1 MPSYS
6 GVWTLTAVYQ
16 AVAQGNWTNPP
27 TPLGVFA
34 GGYTTV
40 AVNTIDY
47 VNLSTSGNATD
58 FGDLISATLEIS
70 KGNSGSSSRG
80 LFSGGE
86 LQAGTKINVIQY
98 ITFNSA
104 GNTTDFGDLTT
115 VSNRGGALSSA
126 TRGINAAG
134 DYNIIDFVTIA
145 SAGNATDFG
154 DLAVVKSIGQSG
166 LASTTRGVFCSV
178 ADGSSNV
185 IQYITIA
192 SAGNATDFGDLIASV
207 QNLGSGSNN
216 TRGIFTGGSSSNVI
230 QFITI
235 ASTGNTTDF
244 GDLTASSEQNAAV
257 TSATIMAIALC
268 SAASVNVNTI
278 DQITISSA
286 GNATDFGDLTQTRRA
301 IGGGASV
308 IHGGLS

>member
-6 GVWTLTAVYQ
+6 GVWTLVQQLQATA
-16 AVAQGNWTNPP
+16 AGNWPDATAPIG
-27 TPLGVFA
+27 LF
-34 GGYTTV
+34 GGGFTTV

-47 VNLSTSGNATD
+47 INLASAGNAID
-58 FGDLISATLEIS
+58 FGDLISATIDIS

-98 ITFNSA
+98 ITFTSI
-104 GNTTDFGDLTT
+104 GNATDFGDLTT
-115 VSNRGGALSSA
+115 VSNRGGALSSS

-145 SAGNATDFG
+145 SAGSATDFG

-216 TRGIFTGGSSSNVI
+216 TRGIFTGGNPSNVI
-230 QFITI
+230 QYITI
-235 ASTGNTTDF
+235 ASAGNATDF
-244 GDLTASSEQNAAV
+244 GDLATSSEQNAAV
-257 TSATIMAIALC
+257 TSATVMAIALC
-268 SAASVNVNTI
+268 SDGSVNLNTI
-278 DQITISSA
+278 NQITIA
-286 GNATDFGDLTQTRRA
+286 TTGNATDFGDLTQTRRA
-301 IGGGASV
+301 IGGGASKV
-308 IHGGLS
+308 HGGL